1 MTVAEQRFLEGVPR
15 SLKRIEENTARI
27 ASALE
32 RLVKGELI
40 VSDNNITNNNQ
51 KSEQQ

>member
-1 MTVAEQRFLEGVPR
+1 MTSLELHFLESVPR

-32 RLVKGELI
+32 RLTKGELI
-40 VSDNNITNNNQ
+40 VSDNSITNNNQ
-51 KSEQQ
+51 KSKQQ